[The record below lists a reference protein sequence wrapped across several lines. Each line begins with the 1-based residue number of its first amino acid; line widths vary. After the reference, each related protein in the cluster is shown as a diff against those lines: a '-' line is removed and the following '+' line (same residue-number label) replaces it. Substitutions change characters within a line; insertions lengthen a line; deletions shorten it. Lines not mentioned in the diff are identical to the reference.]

1 MKAIVGSPVGKRR
14 ERGPVR
20 ALEDAS
26 KVDPRGDIV
35 DNRNRGSVAPGGPSR
50 GARQSAPGGPSPRPQ
65 PREVARGD
73 RARRAG
79 GGRSRRRG
87 RAHRPPV
94 QPRRR
99 GEHPQ
104 GPGGGPLPAARG
116 GADRRARPRRGLPEQ
131 HPLQGPR
138 GDRGVAARQRPDD
151 RALALQVRAA
161 RGDGVRGLRP
171 PVPVLRLRVAP
182 ARDAGAGGAGPPRQA
197 RAEGDRRARLLGQW
211 LQGVLREPAAPRPR
225 RLPRAARA
233 GAALRRAR
241 GADARA
247 RGAAPDP
254 RLLRRHRRAPGRG
267 GGRGGEPGLEPLDPA
282 DARGPAPRHA
292 HRARLPRLRGRREQ
306 AVLGRT
312 PSGRAR
318 PAHARDGGGD
328 RAREPDRAGEERG
341 GPRAAAGGRHDRDPR
356 PDAGG
361 AARAEARARP
371 GPRPGGG
378 ARRPRAP
385 KGRLPRRRV
394 RPRSPVIPSPLDPSG
409 ARRASAHDWQ
419 WYAARGAV
427 ALFVVALLGLL
438 WVLHRQ
444 ELDEGRS
451 AVTRDI
457 LWVEQNV
464 RFALDRDADQLLA
477 LAADADDAA
486 PPARER
492 FELRAGYLLQNG
504 PGLLRVLVVD
514 SAGAVLASAPA
525 PLDAGGAAVDPE
537 SEPARQLALRTGAPA
552 YGPVVRTAQGNVF
565 LAFVPYSRD
574 GRIAGTVVG
583 VYGLQ
588 SMISAIVP
596 WWLAEKHLVTVRD
609 ASGAVLAAK
618 SRVEGTRPELAH
630 EVPLDP
636 PGHGLVLHLESYG
649 GGSKLLRNVLTA
661 AILTLALAVLW
672 NVWALRRHV
681 RRRLA
686 TEEALRTEHAFR
698 KAMEDSLR

>member
-1 MKAIVGSPVGKRR
+1 
-14 ERGPVR
+14 
-20 ALEDAS
+20 
-26 KVDPRGDIV
+26 
-35 DNRNRGSVAPGGPSR
+35 
-50 GARQSAPGGPSPRPQ
+50 
-65 PREVARGD
+65 
-73 RARRAG
+73 
-79 GGRSRRRG
+79 
-87 RAHRPPV
+87 
-94 QPRRR
+94 
-99 GEHPQ
+99 
-104 GPGGGPLPAARG
+104 
-116 GADRRARPRRGLPEQ
+116 
-131 HPLQGPR
+131 
-138 GDRGVAARQRPDD
+138 
-151 RALALQVRAA
+151 
-161 RGDGVRGLRP
+161 
-171 PVPVLRLRVAP
+171 
-182 ARDAGAGGAGPPRQA
+182 
-197 RAEGDRRARLLGQW
+197 
-211 LQGVLREPAAPRPR
+211 
-225 RLPRAARA
+225 
-233 GAALRRAR
+233 
-241 GADARA
+241 
-247 RGAAPDP
+247 
-254 RLLRRHRRAPGRG
+254 
-267 GGRGGEPGLEPLDPA
+267 
-282 DARGPAPRHA
+282 
-292 HRARLPRLRGRREQ
+292 
-306 AVLGRT
+306 
-312 PSGRAR
+312 
-318 PAHARDGGGD
+318 
-328 RAREPDRAGEERG
+328 
-341 GPRAAAGGRHDRDPR
+341 
-356 PDAGG
+356 
-361 AARAEARARP
+361 
-371 GPRPGGG
+371 
-378 ARRPRAP
+378 
-385 KGRLPRRRV
+385 
-394 RPRSPVIPSPLDPSG
+394 VIPSPLDPSG

-698 KAMEDSLR
+698 KAMEDSLRTGMRAVDLEGRVVYVNPAFCSIVGYPSDRLIGSRPPQPYWPVEDRDRIEELLRAARAPGAGRAGIEMPLVRPGGEKLDVLLYEAPLIDAAGRQTGWMGSILDITERKRARELVRQQQEKLAATARLVTVGELASTMAHELNQPLSAIASYVTGCLNLLQDGSTPGGDLEEALRKTAQQAQRAGRIIRRVHDFVRKREPTRVALRMNAVLEDAVGFAEGDARRRRVRLAVALAEDDPELQGDPVLLQQVVLNLLRNAMDAMASTPEGAREIRVESRPGPDGVVVSIADRGAGVPEGAREHLFQAFFTTKTEGMGMGLNICRSILELHGGRVWAEPNPGGGTIFSFSIPIEAEVVATASAGDAA